1 MKKWDDDFRMKSYVN
16 KIQNAKSTVPSNQKK
31 SMKKQPNR
39 DSEYSSHVSYRSDF
53 TDIKESLLFK
63 QLFEYNLQQY
73 AHKLLLRGYLGGLQ
87 TLAQQPIDLQNQILQ
102 EIRLLP
108 GHKQKFLDLFKYLN
122 DHYNPHNYNV
132 QNSQTPTYNQQNR
145 NTLPQQF
152 NSHSKIEQ
160 TREPYIEIL
169 KPVNRRASLKHFS
182 PLQEI
187 GVIKPRVLPK
197 LERRSINGNNDKSP
211 KFSDSLTQQLI
222 PNQGATHGSSLS
234 ITKEIP
240 KSLSKTNNI
249 PIVKIKQTIKK
260 KSMIKQNAEKDN
272 KLLKKLLQIN
282 SKNSIGAEIQLQ
294 QDQIQLMYQSF
305 DNGKLASTLINIDI
319 EEISYCVS
327 ITLQKM
333 ISIVDLEQQRYLEN
347 EIQEIQQQI
356 FKESDQYEEFESRTN
371 KERYSEDCR
380 DEENNDQT
388 VNISKVDQTNC
399 QDYLGEAIIEP
410 EITDQYYGSED
421 VATEQIQNAD
431 QSEQSKLQTE
441 QEQGDYFQV
450 QEQDNNE
457 QVSKSYF
464 SVDTSYNLE
473 DYLLFNKVFIDK
485 TMTNYIPNV
494 DIIQNYC
501 KNIMTTTKMEREV
514 AIISMIYI
522 NRLLNYNQGLELN
535 CFNWQKILFTSLIM
549 ASKIWDDESFE
560 NNNFAKVLPQFS
572 TLQINEMERVFLK
585 LIEYHLYVNS
595 GEYAKQYFILRT
607 YADKKQRS
615 YALKQLDIST
625 VLRLQRGGQQQ
636 ISKQQYLNTQNK
648 SF

>member
-1 MKKWDDDFRMKSYVN
+1 MKKWDDEYRMKSYVN

-31 SMKKQPNR
+31 SMKKQINR
-39 DSEYSSHVSYRSDF
+39 DTDFSSHVSYRSNL
-53 TDIKESLLFK
+53 TDIKESFLFK
-63 QLFEYNLQQY
+63 QLIEYNLQQY
-73 AHKLLLRGYLGGLQ
+73 TNKLLLRGYIGGLQ
-87 TLAQQPIDLQNQILQ
+87 TLAQQTTDSQNLVLQ
-102 EIRLLP
+102 EIKLLP

-122 DHYNPHNYNV
+122 EHYDPHNFNS
-132 QNSQTPTYNQQNR
+132 QNSQTPYKNQQNR
-145 NTLPQQF
+145 NGLPGQF
-152 NSHSKIEQ
+152 NSHGKIEQ
-160 TREPYIEIL
+160 TRETFIEIL
-169 KPVNRRASLKHFS
+169 KPPNRRASLKQFS

-197 LERRSINGNNDKSP
+197 LERSSINGNNDKSP
-211 KFSDSLTQQLI
+211 QFIDSLTQQLI
-222 PNQGATHGSSLS
+222 FNQEIINGNSLS

-240 KSLSKTNNI
+240 KSSLSKTINHPLI
-249 PIVKIKQTIKK
+249 KIKQTKKK
-260 KSMIKQNAEKDN
+260 KSIIKQNSDKDN

-282 SKNSIGAEIQLQ
+282 TKNSIGTDIDLQ

-319 EEISYCVS
+319 EEISYCVG

-347 EIQEIQQQI
+347 EIQEIQQAI
-356 FKESDQYEEFESRTN
+356 FKESEQYEEFESRSN
-371 KERYSEDCR
+371 KERYSDYQV
-380 DEENNDQT
+380 NNDQT
-388 VNISKVDQTNC
+388 VNISKADEINC
-399 QDYLGEAIIEP
+399 QDYLSEGIVEH
-410 EITDQYYGSED
+410 EITDQYYGNED
-421 VATEQIQNAD
+421 VATEQIQNID

-441 QEQGDYFQV
+441 QEQENYSQV
-450 QEQDNNE
+450 QDNKE
-457 QVSKSYF
+457 QVSQSYF
-464 SVDTSYNLE
+464 SVDTTYNL
-473 DYLLFNKVFIDK
+473 DDFLLFNKVFVDK
-485 TMTNYIPNV
+485 TMSNYIPNV

-522 NRLLNYNQGLELN
+522 NRLLTYNQGLELN

-572 TLQINEMERVFLK
+572 TLQINEMEKVFLK

-636 ISKQQYLNTQNK
+636 ISKQQYINTQNK